1 MTMAWKKGDF
11 IQDGK
16 YEIDR
21 ILGRGGYGHVYL
33 AHERS
38 GRNVAIKTLHDH
50 LRENQDCE
58 KFEQDFM
65 NEVRRLAQFSHLPFI
80 VSIYDVIKEGDVW
93 GIVMEYVDGKNLDH
107 SGIIPEDL
115 ALLYIQ
121 QISSALSNIHENGLL
136 HRDIKPSNILV
147 RTKTNEA
154 VLVDFGIARE
164 FTSKI
169 IQTQTPL
176 WTPFYAAPE
185 QYIEKVERSASS
197 DIYSLAATL
206 YKILTGKEPESAPS
220 RMVGCILKT
229 PKQINPNI
237 SNVVESAILKGLEL
251 QASDRPQTIKA
262 WLEIMRL
269 KLISPSEYKT
279 IQPNI
284 NLKNAEESITEVKEK
299 RRIQRRV
306 KFFIEELSSTYSQ
319 SRRQAIQELGRL
331 GEKASSAVPSLIRII
346 ENVDDTLFDEVGIVL
361 SKIVSTSVIPL
372 SLLLNHEKVEVRRKA
387 ASTLEQIGAE
397 ALAATPQIIKALED
411 IDSEVRQYA
420 IKTIGKIGLPA
431 KDAIPSLIRIIKE
444 ENSIRVNPFILSEL
458 GTDAVLALETLG
470 VEAQSAIP
478 VILETL
484 RDIKGSF
491 HSLSLLSALEA
502 IGYDINMINFYYIND
517 GITRNGQEHLSF
529 QREARLN
536 LELEAQRVGANM
548 ISLPYHQIS
557 VSI

>member
-1 MTMAWKKGDF
+1 MAWKKGDF

-16 YEIDR
+16 YEIDY
-21 ILGRGGYGHVYL
+21 ILGRGGYGSVYL
-33 AHERS
+33 ASERS
-38 GRNVAIKTLHDH
+38 GRTVAIKTLHDH
-50 LRENQDCE
+50 LRENKDCE

-80 VSIYDVIKEGDVW
+80 VSIYDVIKEGDTW

-107 SGIIPEDL
+107 SGIIPEDS

-121 QISSALSNIHENGLL
+121 QVSSSLSNIHENGLL

-185 QYIEKVERSASS
+185 QYIEKAERSAAS

-229 PKQINPNI
+229 PKQIKPHINNA
-237 SNVVESAILKGLEL
+237 VEAAILKGLEL
-251 QASDRPQTIKA
+251 QAGDRPQTIKE
-262 WLEIMRL
+262 WLEIMGL
-269 KLISPSEYKT
+269 NLISPSEYET

-284 NLKNAEESITEVKEK
+284 YLKNAEKSTTEVKEK
-299 RRIQRRV
+299 HRINSRV
-306 KFFIEELSSTYSQ
+306 KFFIKELSSTYSQ

-331 GEKASSAVPSLIRII
+331 GEKASLAVPSLIKII

-372 SLLLNHEKVEVRRKA
+372 SLLLNHDKVEVRRKA
-387 ASTLEQIGAE
+387 ASTLEQIGVE
-397 ALAATPQIIKALED
+397 ASAATPQIVKALED
-411 IDSEVRQYA
+411 RDHEVRHYA
-420 IKTIGKIGLPA
+420 AKTIGKIGLPA
-431 KDAIPSLIRIIKE
+431 KNAIPLLVKIIKE
-444 ENSIRVNPFILSEL
+444 ENRIRVDPFPLSEL
-458 GTDAVLALETLG
+458 GTDAVLALGMIG

-502 IGYDINMINFYYIND
+502 IGYDINTINFYYIDD
-517 GITRNGQEHLSF
+517 GITRNGNEHLSF
-529 QREARLN
+529 QRESRLN
-536 LELEAQRVGANM
+536 LELEAQRVGTNI
-548 ISLPYHQIS
+548 ISLPHHPIS

>member
-1 MTMAWKKGDF
+1 MAWKKGDF

-16 YEIDR
+16 YEIDY
-21 ILGRGGYGHVYL
+21 ILGRGGYGPVYL
-33 AHERS
+33 ASERS

-50 LRENQDCE
+50 LRENKDCE

-80 VSIYDVIKEGDVW
+80 VSIYDVIKEGDTW

-107 SGIIPEDL
+107 SGIIPEDS

-121 QISSALSNIHENGLL
+121 QVSSSLSNIHENGLL

-185 QYIEKVERSASS
+185 QYIEKAERSAAS

-229 PKQINPNI
+229 PKQIKPHINNA
-237 SNVVESAILKGLEL
+237 VEAAILKGLEL
-251 QASDRPQTIKA
+251 QACARPQTIKE
-262 WLEIMRL
+262 WLEIMGL
-269 KLISPSEYKT
+269 KLISLSEHET

-284 NLKNAEESITEVKEK
+284 YLENAKKSTTEVKEK
-299 RRIQRRV
+299 HRINSRV
-306 KFFIEELSSTYSQ
+306 KFFIGELSSTYSQ

-331 GEKASSAVPSLIRII
+331 GEKASLAVPSLIRII

-372 SLLLNHEKVEVRRKA
+372 SLLLNHDKVEVRRKA
-387 ASTLEQIGAE
+387 ASTLEQIGVE
-397 ALAATPQIIKALED
+397 ASAATPQIVKALED
-411 IDSEVRQYA
+411 RDHEVRQYA
-420 IKTIGKIGLPA
+420 AKTIGKIGLPA
-431 KDAIPSLIRIIKE
+431 KNAIPSLIKIIRE
-444 ENSIRVNPFILSEL
+444 ENSIRVDPFPLSKL
-458 GTDAVLALETLG
+458 GTEAVLALEIMG

-478 VILETL
+478 VILEIL

-491 HSLSLLSALEA
+491 HTLSLLSALEE
-502 IGYDINMINFYYIND
+502 IGYDINTINFYYIND
-517 GITRNGQEHLSF
+517 GITRNGNEHLFF

-536 LELEAQRVGANM
+536 LELEAQRVGANI
-548 ISLPYHQIS
+548 ISLPHHPIS